1 MEKPVINKE
10 IVKDKAKDVWK
21 VLTETEMEMNMKFTV
36 TPLGV
41 IAFAAGIA
49 ATAGV
54 IHCVH
59 KRDIKRALRKQA
71 KTLKAETKVKVAEA
85 KAKATKANV
94 VKVVKEVKEVK
105 EAPEAVE
112 AE

>member
-1 MEKPVINKE
+1 MEKPVINKQMIKE
-10 IVKDKAKDVWK
+10 KAKDTWK
-21 VLTETEMEMNMKFTV
+21 VMTETEMEMNLKFTV

-41 IAFAAGIA
+41 IAVAAGIA

-94 VKVVKEVKEVK
+94 VKVVKA
-105 EAPEAVE
+105 APEATE